1 MAYLRQG
8 AEARRCD
15 ALNMGEQLKKRLL
28 IIGAGGHGRSVAEA
42 ALLGQDYALTAFL
55 DDAAKPP
62 QHHLWGCSVWGTTA
76 TLANCRGR
84 IDAVI
89 VAIGNNALREALHQ
103 QVKAQGLALA
113 MVVHPAAMVSPTA
126 AIGEGTAIM
135 AGAIVGTGAQL
146 GEGVIVNCGAVVDHD
161 CMVES
166 FGHLGVNAGMAGGS
180 VLGRSAW
187 MPVGS
192 ALAYG
197 VRVPAG
203 RVLRAGEVVDV

>member
-1 MAYLRQG
+1 M
-8 AEARRCD
+8 
-15 ALNMGEQLKKRLL
+15 KKRLL

-55 DDAAKPP
+55 DDATKPP
-62 QHHLWGCSVWGTTA
+62 KHHLWGCPVWGATA
-76 TLANCRGR
+76 MLADCRGR
-84 IDAVI
+84 IDEVI
-89 VAIGNNALREALHQ
+89 VAIGNNTLREALHQ
-103 QVKAQGLALA
+103 QAKAQGIPLAT
-113 MVVHPAAMVSPTA
+113 VIHPAAMVSPTGTL
-126 AIGEGTAIM
+126 GEGSAIM

-161 CMVES
+161 CVVES

-180 VLGRSAW
+180 VLGRSVW

-197 VRVPAG
+197 VKVLAG
-203 RVLRAGEVVDV
+203 RVLRAGEVVEA